1 MAEALCRK
9 MMAGQ
14 LGCRGEELEDRGWL
28 VMSAGMAAMSC
39 GRASQQATDV
49 MAAAELDISRHEVQP
64 LTDSLVRYADLI
76 YTMTG
81 SHRQAIVTQWPD
93 AAQRTRL
100 LCVDGSDVSDP
111 IGGPL
116 DRYQR
121 CAAQIEAELEKRL
134 DELGL

>member
-1 MAEALCRK
+1 
-9 MMAGQ
+9 
-14 LGCRGEELEDRGWL
+14 
-28 VMSAGMAAMSC
+28 
-39 GRASQQATDV
+39 
-49 MAAAELDISRHEVQP
+49 MAAAELDISGHEVQP

-81 SHRQAIVTQWPD
+81 SHRRAIVNQWPE
-93 AAQRTRL
+93 AAERTRL

-116 DRYQR
+116 HRYQQ
-121 CAAQIEAELEKRL
+121 CADQIEAELEKRL